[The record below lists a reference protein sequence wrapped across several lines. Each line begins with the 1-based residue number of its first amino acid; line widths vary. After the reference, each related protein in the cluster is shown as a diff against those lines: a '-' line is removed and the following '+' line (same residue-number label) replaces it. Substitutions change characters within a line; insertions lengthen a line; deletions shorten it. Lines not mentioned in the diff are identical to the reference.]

1 MSNDLGKKVQQIAQM
16 LNQEDMP
23 DNMKELVALLTSSLA
38 KETEPSSDSSE
49 GKAGEGDT
57 SHQER
62 REEGDTSHQDY
73 REDGFEQK
81 VSDTIISKKSSNP
94 ESAVNP
100 ETINTALKAMNRIS
114 SANDPRINLLHA
126 IEPFMNTRRQQKIG
140 NCIQLLQL
148 AGLSRL
154 LNDREK

>member
-1 MSNDLGKKVQQIAQM
+1 MSNDLGQKVQQIAQM
-16 LNQEDMP
+16 LNQEEMP

-38 KETEPSSDSSE
+38 KKNEPSSDSS
-49 GKAGEGDT
+49 GSKVGEGDT
-57 SHQER
+57 SHQE
-62 REEGDTSHQDY
+62 Y
-73 REDGFEQK
+73 KEDGLEQK
-81 VSDTIISKKSSNP
+81 ASQNAIISDKSSDP
-94 ESAVNP
+94 ESAINP
-100 ETINTALKAMNRIS
+100 ETINSALKAMNRIN